1 MTSGLPRWEKHI
13 QGVSLACQRPSAKK
27 KCIRLSRWPALA
39 ALQEAV
45 ILAAAPRC
53 YNPGNRWQ
61 REGFMAATPTQ
72 TNVLNLPSPPSFTNV
87 AEERRHRKHKLAG
100 AFPLSSPFAFD
111 DGVAGHIT
119 ARDPERTSPFGL
131 N

>member
-1 MTSGLPRWEKHI
+1 MASGLPRFEQRI
-13 QGVSLACQRPSAKK
+13 TGVTLACQPPSAKK
-27 KCIRLSRWPALA
+27 KCIRLSRLPGA
-39 ALQEAV
+39 ARQEAV

-61 REGFMAATPTQ
+61 KEGFMAPTPTQ
-72 TNVLNLPSPPSFTNV
+72 TNVLNLPRPPSFTNV
-87 AEERRHRKHKLAG
+87 AEERLHRKHKLAG